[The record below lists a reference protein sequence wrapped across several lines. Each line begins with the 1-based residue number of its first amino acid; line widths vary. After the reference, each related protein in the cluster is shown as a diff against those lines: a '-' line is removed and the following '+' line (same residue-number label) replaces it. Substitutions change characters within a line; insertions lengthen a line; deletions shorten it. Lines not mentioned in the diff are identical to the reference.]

1 MSSNDNEI
9 LSTPEIKL
17 WIKQGSILDK
27 DALIIKGRYVFDT
40 MISPE
45 DLLSLLNEERTQWD
59 HTIMHQEIIRK
70 LTDNMFLV
78 HYVTEPALSSILPSD
93 FIEKQIRFIKDSAYY
108 GYSSN
113 VPDKVFPK
121 KEIYNRGK
129 TIFAASILKQDEK
142 KIVYYS
148 FSQIKLKVNN
158 QSNCRSIK

>member
-93 FIEKQIRFIKDSAYY
+93 FIDRTLLITLDCLLTIIKTHFVLLPLMTLAEEKCSVFAYTR
-108 GYSSN
+108 
-113 VPDKVFPK
+113 PF
-121 KEIYNRGK
+121 
-129 TIFAASILKQDEK
+129 
-142 KIVYYS
+142 
-148 FSQIKLKVNN
+148 
-158 QSNCRSIK
+158 